1 MSQPIPGIPE
11 QTASK
16 DVEANQSSRSG
27 RRRRGRR
34 GGRGRKNQSPNSAT
48 AVALGMM
55 NPPEPDWAGDEQ
67 EVSQQLR
74 MLMSPHGTPSTT
86 PKASTTGRDPQLTY
100 TPPAAIESY
109 QPKAH
114 EAPVSAKSFK
124 KNESP
129 LQAVVAVAGSMA
141 ILAALYH
148 FGYWEGSQV
157 QLESPTEFA
166 SVAIPPAMSVA
177 PDPLQYQPTISIGPT
192 TTVASPADVAP
203 VPQQSMKSVLVTPP
217 PLEAVPQPE
226 APTRVETQ
234 PSAPKP
240 TPVVKVSTGPSG
252 LYLQVGA
259 LKDSVAARGLELRLR
274 TAGFAVEVIDDSSD
288 GLIRVISGP
297 YDEMPQA
304 RIAAKEMS
312 SLGVKSFPK
321 RF

>member
-1 MSQPIPGIPE
+1 
-11 QTASK
+11 
-16 DVEANQSSRSG
+16 
-27 RRRRGRR
+27 
-34 GGRGRKNQSPNSAT
+34 
-48 AVALGMM
+48 
-55 NPPEPDWAGDEQ
+55 
-67 EVSQQLR
+67 
-74 MLMSPHGTPSTT
+74 
-86 PKASTTGRDPQLTY
+86 
-100 TPPAAIESY
+100 
-109 QPKAH
+109 
-114 EAPVSAKSFK
+114 
-124 KNESP
+124 
-129 LQAVVAVAGSMA
+129 MA

-166 SVAIPPAMSVA
+166 SVVIPPAMSVA

-203 VPQQSMKSVLVTPP
+203 VPQQPAEAVLVTPP

-226 APTRVETQ
+226 APARVETQ

-240 TPVVKVSTGPSG
+240 TPVVKVNTGPSG

-274 TAGFAVEVIDDSSD
+274 TAGFVVEVIDDSSD

-297 YDEMPQA
+297 YAEMPQA
-304 RIAAKEMS
+304 RIAAQEMS